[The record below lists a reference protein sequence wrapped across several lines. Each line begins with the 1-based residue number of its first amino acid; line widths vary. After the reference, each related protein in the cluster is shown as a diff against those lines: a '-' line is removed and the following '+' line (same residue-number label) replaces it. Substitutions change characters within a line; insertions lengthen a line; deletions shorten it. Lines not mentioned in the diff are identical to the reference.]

1 MKPESG
7 ASPAGEPEPRR
18 GRRLWTVIAAL
29 PYVIPVA
36 LLLGL
41 AIAITLVAIGGYM
54 YKWGWTGFAGKTL
67 WDWMKLL
74 IVPLILAVGG
84 LLITQMER
92 LNSARAQE
100 LDRERLEVDRQQ
112 TQAQLRQTEQRLEL
126 DRERAEQERRL
137 TQEGQITDRFTRAI
151 DQLGATD
158 VEGRRILEIRTGAV
172 YALER
177 ISRESTKDYG
187 PITEILT
194 AYVRV
199 YAPWPPYVDRTPEA
213 PIVLAADIQ
222 AILTVLGRRAEDHL
236 FGQYRIPLDLY
247 RTDLRG
253 SDLERADLER
263 VDLHQTNLHQA
274 NLHQANLHQANLQRG
289 YLRGANLRE
298 TSLEE
303 AELRAS
309 DMEEALLDSANL
321 NGANLQ
327 GARLSGAEGIT
338 NEELEQQAAS
348 LEGATMPNGQ
358 KYEDWLKSKA
368 SGND

>member
-7 ASPAGEPEPRR
+7 SSPAGEPEPRR
-18 GRRLWTVIAAL
+18 GQRLWTVIAAL

-36 LLLGL
+36 LLLSL
-41 AIAITLVAIGGYM
+41 VIAIILVAIGGYM

-92 LNSARAQE
+92 LNCARAQE

-158 VEGRRILEIRTGAV
+158 VEGRRVLEVRTGAV

-177 ISRESTKDYG
+177 ISRESPKDYG

-213 PIVLAADIQ
+213 PKVPDADIQ
-222 AILTVLGRRAEDHL
+222 AILTLLGRRVEDHL

-247 RTDLRG
+247 STDLTG
-253 SDLERADLER
+253 ADLERADLES
-263 VDLHQTNLHQA
+263 VD
-274 NLHQANLHQANLQRG
+274 LHQANLHQANLQG
-289 YLRGANLRE
+289 ANLRGANLRE

-303 AELRAS
+303 AELREA
-309 DMEEALLDSANL
+309 DMEEALLDGAIL

-327 GARLSGAEGIT
+327 GARLCSAEGIT
-338 NEELEQQAAS
+338 NEELDQQAFS
-348 LEGATMPNGQ
+348 LDGATMPNGQ
-358 KYEDWLKSKA
+358 KYEGWLLSQ
-368 SGND
+368 GRGENG